1 MNLKKLTSLLL
12 SLVMMVTLV
21 PMAAFAE
28 SASANTIKVS
38 DSATA
43 NFVEHSG
50 DVSVKVGNTIY
61 VKLYTNDTEI
71 KGFKTE
77 NFVYSTS
84 SDAEITVE
92 NDTIK
97 IATKN
102 TTDYF
107 DFKVSYNGTEWSFKI
122 SIDSN
127 TSGST
132 GNEGEDSGS
141 TTPQPTE
148 VKMSYSADGGNNWN
162 PYDYK
167 NQESYPNGIEIDAT
181 KPTGTYQ
188 IKFIDENNNP
198 VIVSNPIHSGE
209 SDVIGF
215 GFTGFVTGDDGEPD
229 WSKPTGFM
237 ANTKGI
243 NGSGYYTFKNDSLN
257 FGCQIKFTVTGNLE
271 NPYTAA
277 TVVPVQ
283 LGASTVTVATGLTG
297 QLSNAAEG
305 FALSED
311 GTLTFTNTANAGSF
325 DATVGSQLYTVV
337 IFPAASTDLAED
349 LAIKVDTDDSA
360 ITAYLGNSSF
370 AQNEYNFITFDNGTA
385 RDIVSSDNFMF
396 GKNANGAYTPTYVYK
411 TSNGALTDFDNSYIV
426 QAVNAYMG
434 HTSYLVKTEL
444 KKINGV
450 DVLKV
455 YPLTEYAGTTV
466 KKNTMVLG
474 QLTITKDDGSVINQN
489 VGTTDEETELKG
501 TNGFGADVWWMDV
514 GAEETEKAFYI
525 KNGQLLALY
534 DAVDISTLKVQ
545 STNSA
550 NVKVN
555 EFYTA
560 KGTENAIGFKL
571 SITGTDK
578 FVSELVKVSF
588 KNKKTGADE
597 QFYIPVICRDKEEA
611 ITTTVT
617 PAQSAQLQ
625 EIYDNFNGTILYLQ
639 EGEYATDLYMWRGNV
654 TIKGLG
660 NGAVFTGSADT
671 SKPIL
676 TFGYEGYSNINGQ
689 MSGYNNFRMF
699 TNIAIDGKNKTKIGL
714 KVEDGIALNLMKSA
728 PTNGIGLDY
737 INNCD
742 VAIFSTNE
750 ANTSTVNVYGLTF
763 KNNKVAIKVGHS
775 LGYAV
780 VGNHTKEILEN
791 NFIGNETDFE
801 VTGENCKISIPQNFY
816 ADANGAVK
824 ANGAP
829 TVVGTTAVDYMPYY
843 TTADRDTVRAQLS
856 PVATAADAE
865 TELEFLVNTMHTDK
879 AVKLDKTLFEQI
891 YAVKD
896 TAAYKVSVPVIQK
909 NEKIDVIWNFDS
921 AKLSAAQPDA
931 TTLKVTNILSAEA
944 QAIVDTIDTTKT
956 TVAQAVNFS
965 HSGNLPGET
974 TVYVLK
980 EGTTTIENLKLYYIN
995 TATGEL
1001 ELVDLNDAKVTEVTV
1016 DGTVYYAVTIDHCS
1030 EYIISTVIATE
1041 ETGGETGGE
1050 GDDTTGG
1057 STGGS
1062 SSVPADPSNPATT
1075 PEPTTAPSTNPATT
1089 PSTSTT
1095 TKTETTANDFVSAQ
1109 EVEKKL
1115 EVSADKE
1122 VVVDVTD
1129 KELVSAKA
1137 FEVLAEYPE
1146 ATLTFEGEDYK
1157 WTFAAADITDEDA
1170 IDGSIFN
1177 TKISLESPNAAAIK
1191 AAAGDAEIIHIYFS
1205 HHGKLPGKALV
1216 EIFAGEAEAG
1226 KTKYVHYF
1234 DGTANEFEYITE
1246 VVVQD
1251 NGWVIFEIEHCSD
1264 YVLSDKLLDTA
1275 ETTEQETEP
1284 TQQEQQTEEQTQPIE
1299 QENNGSTL
1307 PIALIAIVV
1316 IIIACAVFFIK
1327 KKKSE

>member
-21 PMAAFAE
+21 PFAAMAEGTTTVFDGTISVYYDATSLDTDKTSTTGTVEISTVFPQGNTASYWVGFSGE
-28 SASANTIKVS
+28 GTVTYSDSANTEVS
-38 DSATA
+38 NNITNVSNNRYEIQIIGYGESSYTFTITEGDGETQTVKTAVVTVKATEVTD
-43 NFVEHSG
+43 NNQG
-50 DVSVKVGNTIY
+50 GNT
-61 VKLYTNDTEI
+61 TNP
-71 KGFKTE
+71 
-77 NFVYSTS
+77 S
-84 SDAEITVE
+84 
-92 NDTIK
+92 
-97 IATKN
+97 
-102 TTDYF
+102 
-107 DFKVSYNGTEWSFKI
+107 
-122 SIDSN
+122 
-127 TSGST
+127 
-132 GNEGEDSGS
+132 
-141 TTPQPTE
+141 QPTE
-148 VKMSYSADGGNNWN
+148 VKMSYSADGGNSWN
-162 PYDYK
+162 PYDYN

-188 IKFIDENNNP
+188 IKFIDENNDP

-243 NGSGYYTFKNDSLN
+243 NGSGYYTFKNDSLD
-257 FGCQIKFTVTGNLE
+257 FGCQIKFTVTGNPE

-283 LGASTVTVATGLTG
+283 LGASEVTVATGLTG

-311 GTLTFTNTANAGSF
+311 GTLTFANTANAGSF

-337 IFPAASTDLAED
+337 IFPTAGDDLAED

-370 AQNEYNFITFDNGTA
+370 ANNEYNFITFDNGTA
-385 RDIVSSDNFMF
+385 RDIVSSDNYSF

-444 KKINGV
+444 KEIKGV

-489 VGTTDEETELKG
+489 VGTTDEEPELKG

-534 DAVDISTLKVQ
+534 DAVDISTLKIQ

-578 FVSELVKVSF
+578 FVSELIKVSF

-611 ITTTVT
+611 ITTTAT
-617 PAQSAQLQ
+617 PAQAAQLQ
-625 EIYDNFNGTILYLQ
+625 EIYDKFNGTILYLQ

-671 SKPIL
+671 TKPIL
-676 TFGYEGYSNINGQ
+676 TFGYEGYGNVNSQ

-742 VAIFSTNE
+742 VAILSTNQ
-750 ANTSTVNVYGLTF
+750 ANSSTVNVYGLTF

-856 PVATAADAE
+856 PVATAADAA

-879 AVKLDKTLFEQI
+879 AVKL
-891 YAVKD
+891 
-896 TAAYKVSVPVIQK
+896 
-909 NEKIDVIWNFDS
+909 
-921 AKLSAAQPDA
+921 
-931 TTLKVTNILSAEA
+931 
-944 QAIVDTIDTTKT
+944 
-956 TVAQAVNFS
+956 
-965 HSGNLPGET
+965 
-974 TVYVLK
+974 
-980 EGTTTIENLKLYYIN
+980 
-995 TATGEL
+995 
-1001 ELVDLNDAKVTEVTV
+1001 
-1016 DGTVYYAVTIDHCS
+1016 
-1030 EYIISTVIATE
+1030 
-1041 ETGGETGGE
+1041 
-1050 GDDTTGG
+1050 
-1057 STGGS
+1057 
-1062 SSVPADPSNPATT
+1062 
-1075 PEPTTAPSTNPATT
+1075 
-1089 PSTSTT
+1089 
-1095 TKTETTANDFVSAQ
+1095 
-1109 EVEKKL
+1109 
-1115 EVSADKE
+1115 
-1122 VVVDVTD
+1122 
-1129 KELVSAKA
+1129 
-1137 FEVLAEYPE
+1137 
-1146 ATLTFEGEDYK
+1146 
-1157 WTFAAADITDEDA
+1157 
-1170 IDGSIFN
+1170 
-1177 TKISLESPNAAAIK
+1177 
-1191 AAAGDAEIIHIYFS
+1191 
-1205 HHGKLPGKALV
+1205 
-1216 EIFAGEAEAG
+1216 
-1226 KTKYVHYF
+1226 
-1234 DGTANEFEYITE
+1234 
-1246 VVVQD
+1246 
-1251 NGWVIFEIEHCSD
+1251 
-1264 YVLSDKLLDTA
+1264 
-1275 ETTEQETEP
+1275 
-1284 TQQEQQTEEQTQPIE
+1284 
-1299 QENNGSTL
+1299 
-1307 PIALIAIVV
+1307 
-1316 IIIACAVFFIK
+1316 
-1327 KKKSE
+1327 